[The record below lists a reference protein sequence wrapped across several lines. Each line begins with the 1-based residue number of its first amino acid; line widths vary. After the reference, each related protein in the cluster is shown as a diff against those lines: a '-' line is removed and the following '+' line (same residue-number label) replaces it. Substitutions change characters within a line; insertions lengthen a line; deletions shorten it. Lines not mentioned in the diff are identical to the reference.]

1 MKINCIAIDD
11 EPLALKKISGF
22 IARVEYLNLLRTF
35 DDALEVAGFLKTNP
49 VGLIFLDIRMKHL
62 SGLKFLESVEHRP
75 PVIISSAW
83 DEFAV
88 KGYELNVAGYLVK
101 PFSFE
106 KFLKTV
112 EKVYT
117 QVHTRKNETGHEFI
131 FVKTEYRIEK
141 VDLKDI
147 LYIRGMK
154 DYLQIVTTNRN
165 IMTLQTFRTIQQV
178 LPDCSF
184 QRVHNSYIVA
194 LEHIDHIERNRIKI
208 AGELIPVSESYRDQ
222 FFDMLR
228 KSRLLI

>member
-1 MKINCIAIDD
+1 MKIHCIAIDD

-22 IARVEYLNLLRTF
+22 IARVEYLNLVRTF
-35 DDALEVAGFLKTNP
+35 DDALEVAGFLKTNK

-62 SGLKFLESVEHRP
+62 SGLRFLESVEHRP
-75 PVIISSAW
+75 PVIITSAW
-83 DEFAV
+83 DEYAV

-106 KFLKTV
+106 KFLKAV
-112 EKVYT
+112 EKIYG
-117 QVHTRKNETGHEFI
+117 QQHARQAESGPDCI

-154 DYLQIVTTNRN
+154 DYLQIVTPTKN
-165 IMTLQTFRTIQQV
+165 IMTLQTFRTLQQV
-178 LPDCSF
+178 LPEVSF

-222 FFDMLR
+222 FFEMLR
-228 KSRLLI
+228 KSKLLI